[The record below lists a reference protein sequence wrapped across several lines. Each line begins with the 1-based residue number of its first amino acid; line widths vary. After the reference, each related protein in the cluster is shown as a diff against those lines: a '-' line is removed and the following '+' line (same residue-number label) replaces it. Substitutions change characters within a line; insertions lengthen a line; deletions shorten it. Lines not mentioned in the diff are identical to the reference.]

1 MHTMK
6 SRPIRSV
13 VLASFLCFTGVQSP
27 ASVVDRH
34 GDVVHDGTLS
44 SAASLASKDTRLSI
58 DAGLQKIV
66 EEEVAQAQ
74 ADFHAQKIIA
84 ILADPKTGE
93 ILVMACSPEPARGE
107 PQAEQAGI
115 LARVLTRLAKHTSE
129 PKVMRGPASEALLFD
144 YEPGSIFMMV
154 ACAGFLKEGLGDEK
168 IFCENGAFEFEGKTL
183 RDHKLYGDLT
193 PLEVLVKSS
202 NIGSAKMAL
211 KLGKDKFRETA
222 GDFGFGRKTGI
233 ALFDE
238 SPGIVLPMEK
248 LDDQTLA
255 RMGFGQAV
263 CVTPIHLIMAY
274 AAIANGGLLLPPTL
288 VLDPKAPLPKGDRI
302 LPEAIAGAIG
312 KALMVDDMWA
322 LGRVEGLSVAGK
334 AGTSQ
339 AVTPD
344 GCYAEGQWIT
354 SFVGY
359 FPAENPKVV
368 CLVVVDQA
376 QVAAELN
383 YGGLTAAPIFSR
395 IAAKA
400 AAHLHITKP

>member
-1 MHTMK
+1 M
-6 SRPIRSV
+6 PWP
-13 VLASFLCFTGVQSP
+13 G
-27 ASVVDRH
+27 
-34 GDVVHDGTLS
+34 
-44 SAASLASKDTRLSI
+44 
-58 DAGLQKIV
+58 
-66 EEEVAQAQ
+66 
-74 ADFHAQKIIA
+74 
-84 ILADPKTGE
+84 
-93 ILVMACSPEPARGE
+93 
-107 PQAEQAGI
+107 
-115 LARVLTRLAKHTSE
+115 
-129 PKVMRGPASEALLFD
+129 SEALLFD

-211 KLGKDKFRETA
+211 KLGKEKFRETA

-263 CVTPIHLIMAY
+263 CVTPIQLIMAY

-288 VLDPKAPLPKGDRI
+288 VLDPKAPLPKGARI
-302 LPEAIAGAIG
+302 LPEAVAGTIS
-312 KALMVDDMWA
+312 KALTVDDMWQ

-334 AGTSQ
+334 TGTARAMNPAG
-339 AVTPD
+339 
-344 GCYAEGQWIT
+344 GYFEGEYVT

-359 FPAENPKVV
+359 FPAESPKVI

-376 QVAAELN
+376 KVDNKLN

-395 IAAKA
+395 IAARSA
-400 AAHLHITKP
+400 SYLHITKP

>member
-1 MHTMK
+1 MMK
-6 SRPIRSV
+6 SIKTRPLCSLLFASLLC
-13 VLASFLCFTGVQSP
+13 LAAAESP
-27 ASVVDRH
+27 ASVVDRN
-34 GDVVHDGTLS
+34 GVVLRDGTLS
-44 SAASLASKDTRLSI
+44 IAASLAGEDARLSI
-58 DAGLQKIV
+58 DEGLQKIV
-66 EEEVAQAQ
+66 EEELAQIQPALQ
-74 ADFHAQKIIA
+74 AKKIIV

-93 ILVMACSPEPARGE
+93 ILAMACRPEPSRGE
-107 PQAEQAGI
+107 PQAEPTEG
-115 LARVLTRLAKHTSE
+115 L
-129 PKVMRGPASEALLFD
+129 MRRPASQALLFI
-144 YEPGSIFMMV
+144 YEPSSIFKIV

-168 IFCENGAFEFEGKTL
+168 VFCENGTFAFGGETI
-183 RDHKLYGDLT
+183 RDHKPYGDLT
-193 PLEVLVKSS
+193 PIEVLVKSS

-211 KLGKDKFRETA
+211 KLGKEKFRETA
-222 GDFGFGRKTGI
+222 AGFGFGRKTGI

-238 SPGIVLPMEK
+238 SPGILFPAEK
-248 LDDQTLA
+248 LDLV
-255 RMGFGQAV
+255 RVGFGQSVA
-263 CVTPIHLIMAY
+263 VTPIQVLMAY
-274 AAIANGGLLLPPTL
+274 AAIANGGTLLPPTL

-376 QVAAELN
+376 HVVAELN